1 MHERVVVMGAAGA
14 GKTVVG
20 ETLATR
26 LDARFVDADDLHP
39 STNVA
44 KMRRGTPLTDADR
57 DPWLGL
63 VAAELGGAPPVIV
76 ACSALA
82 RRYRDRLRDST
93 DRPLWFVHLDV
104 GRAVLAE
111 RIDARR
117 SHFMPSSLLDD
128 QLATLEG
135 LAGDEHGLTV
145 DGSLPLDQV
154 VRTVVRSLRP

>member
-63 VAAELGGAPPVIV
+63 VAAELGGTPPVIV

>member
-1 MHERVVVMGAAGA
+1 MPERVVVMGAAGA

-93 DRPLWFVHLDV
+93 DQPLWFVHLDV

-117 SHFMPSSLLDD
+117 SHFICLLYTSPSPRDLSTSRMPSS
-128 QLATLEG
+128 A
-135 LAGDEHGLTV
+135 
-145 DGSLPLDQV
+145 
-154 VRTVVRSLRP
+154 